1 MFTLGI
7 FTTHLPYIALVMFY
21 AFFWIFGV
29 NKASSGE
36 LQLSENKITFEI
48 VAEKSFIEIP
58 LKSLQMSSQR
68 LNNRGILPPNFNLTF
83 SALQKLKHK
92 EGHTENHWQC
102 IQSPGHFSRPP
113 PFLS

>member
-48 VAEKSFIEIP
+48 VAEKSFTNTTQITADEF
-58 LKSLQMSSQR
+58 QR
-68 LNNRGILPPNFNLTF
+68 LNNRGISPPNFNLTF